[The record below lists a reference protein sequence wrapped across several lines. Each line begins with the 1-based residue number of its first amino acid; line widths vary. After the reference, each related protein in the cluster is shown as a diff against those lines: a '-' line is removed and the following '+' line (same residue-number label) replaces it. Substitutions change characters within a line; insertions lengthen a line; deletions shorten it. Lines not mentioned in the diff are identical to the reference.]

1 MKKENRKLA
10 QQKRA
15 EQRKKEEQKAK
26 AKKILSIVIPVA
38 ILVILVAVLIAD
50 AVHNKKTTD
59 TSATGSSSESVVET
73 EQSSAVTES
82 DQSATSETDAADSS
96 TAEIADTST
105 TDTAQNAD
113 STGYNTD
120 SSLTVEDGDTVNIDF
135 VGTVDGVEFSGGN
148 TQGQGTDLVIGS
160 GSYIDNFEE
169 QLIGAHPGDQVTVT
183 VTFPENYGNDA
194 LNGKEAEFAVTVN
207 GIYK

>member
-50 AVHNKKTTD
+50 AVHNKKTAD
-59 TSATGSSSESVVET
+59 TSATGSSLSSVVET

-96 TAEIADTST
+96 TAEAADTST

-113 STGYNTD
+113 ETGYNTD

-135 VGTVDGVEFSGGN
+135 VGTIDGVEFSGGN

-169 QLIGAHPGDQVTVT
+169 QLIGTHPGDQVTVT
-183 VTFPENYGNDA
+183 VTFPENYGNDD

>member
-15 EQRKKEEQKAK
+15 EQRKKEEQKVK
-26 AKKILSIVIPVA
+26 VKKILSIVIPVA

-59 TSATGSSSESVVET
+59 TSAAGSSTSSVVET
-73 EQSSAVTES
+73 EQSSAVTDS
-82 DQSATSETDAADSS
+82 DQSTTSETDAADSS
-96 TAEIADTST
+96 TAEAADTST
-105 TDTAQNAD
+105 TDTAQTAD
-113 STGYNTD
+113 ETGYNTD

-160 GSYIDNFEE
+160 GSYIDDFEE
-169 QLIGAHPGDQVTVT
+169 QLIGAHPGDKVTVT

-207 GIYK
+207 GIYR